1 MNKRQRKK
9 LYQQQHGYN
18 PGEENRVQQMIRDM
32 IEYADQRPAE
42 VKKERVSRS
51 YSSFLAYI
59 KERPRHKREWGR
71 RNNG

>member
-1 MNKRQRKK
+1 MRMNKRQRKK

-32 IEYADQRPAE
+32 IEYADRRPAE
-42 VKKERVSRS
+42 VKKERISRN

-59 KERPRHKREWGR
+59 KERSRHKRW
-71 RNNG
+71 

>member
-32 IEYADQRPAE
+32 IGPAE
-42 VKKERVSRS
+42 VKKERISRN

-59 KERPRHKREWGR
+59 KERSRHKRW
-71 RNNG
+71 

>member
-18 PGEENRVQQMIRDM
+18 PSEENRVQQMIKSM

-59 KERPRHKREWGR
+59 KERPRHKRW
-71 RNNG
+71 